1 MSFSSFFERK
11 HKMSKK
17 RKRKTTNVGRV
28 VKNDVEE
35 ANIHRRR
42 LEINLGVIRV
52 DFECKALNE
61 EQRKQLQEHA
71 LKEETRRYAF
81 FFFFFFFFFLSLSR
95 VLFSLSRAHSL
106 AFFPSL
112 SLSLS
117 LSLSFAL
124 AHSLAL
130 SLFAARARERER
142 ERERKVVFFFFLR
155 DWLFS
160 LSFFF

>member
-1 MSFSSFFERK
+1 
-11 HKMSKK
+11 MSK
-17 RKRKTTNVGRV
+17 KRKTTNVGRV
-28 VKNDVEE
+28 VKNDVEA

-52 DFECKALNE
+52 DFKCKELNE
-61 EQRKQLQEHA
+61 EQRKQLQKHA
-71 LKEETRRYAF
+71 LKEETRKYDFFVFF

-95 VLFSLSRAHSL
+95 SLFSLSRSL
-106 AFFPSL
+106 TRFLSL
-112 SLSLS
+112 SLSLSVS

-142 ERERKVVFFFFLR
+142 ERERKVVFFFLLR
-155 DWLFS
+155 D
-160 LSFFF
+160 